1 MGQISLSL
9 CSLAD
14 DVAQDKTGVFT
25 TDLEISPTLSKTFGS
40 TQAEAETT
48 PKPSVR
54 PSSSKLKVK
63 VYRGD
68 TSTTQEFP
76 SK

>member
-14 DVAQDKTGVFT
+14 DVAQDKTGVSRRTSRF
-25 TDLEISPTLSKTFGS
+25 SPTLSKTFGS